1 MIHVTYSDPEGW
13 FDDEEQRI
21 PPSDDVFLPYDE
33 IDDDGFADW
42 PDLDSFE
49 N

>member
-1 MIHVTYSDPEGW
+1 MIHVYYSDPEGW
-13 FDDEEQRI
+13 LDDEEDRI
-21 PPSDDVFLPYDE
+21 PPDDDVFLPYDE
-33 IDDDGFADW
+33 IDDDFADW

>member
-1 MIHVTYSDPEGW
+1 MIHVYYSDPEGW
-13 FDDEEQRI
+13 LDDEEDRI
-21 PPSDDVFLPYDE
+21 PNDDDVFLPYDE
-33 IDDDGFADW
+33 IDDDGFADS